1 MKTQKPKH
9 DKVAKVRA
17 SLSHLATAHLA
28 TAGATLCT
36 TLMVLG
42 MFDGG
47 GTGPKVPPAQGE

>member
-1 MKTQKPKH
+1 MKIQKPSQPK
-9 DKVAKVRA
+9 APKVRA
-17 SLSHLATAHLA
+17 ALVRFA

-42 MFDGG
+42 VFDG

>member
-1 MKTQKPKH
+1 VDFMKKKVEQ
-9 DKVAKVRA
+9 DKKTRLRT
-17 SLSHLATAHLA
+17 SLAHLA

-42 MFDGG
+42 VFDG